1 MLTMYHGQQVKA
13 KLDTLE
19 LKPEVKV
26 ALLSQIEVFVEQ
38 LIDIS
43 KFEHDFAAE
52 AEIIK
57 QAREA

>member
-1 MLTMYHGQQVKA
+1 MKA
-13 KLDTLE
+13 KLDTLD
-19 LKPEVKV
+19 LKPEVKI
-26 ALLSQIEVFVEQ
+26 ALLGQIEVFVEQ

-43 KFEHDFAAE
+43 EFEHDFTAE